1 MCRLLKGDFSMKKQS
16 EQTKITALYERL
28 SRDDESAGES
38 NSIVNQ
44 KKMLEK
50 YAKERGFSNLVHY
63 TDDGWSGTNFER
75 PDWKRLL
82 ADIEDGKVDCV
93 IVKDMSRIGRNYL
106 QVGFYTEVL
115 FREKGVRFIAISNGV
130 DSTQQSTNEFAP
142 FLNIMNEWYV
152 RDTSRKIKSVLHAK
166 GMEGKHLTSNAIYG
180 YQKDPEDGDH
190 WIIDEEAAAVVRRIY
205 QLIMEGNG
213 PMQVARIL
221 TNEKVERP
229 SYYLAK
235 QGLGTCQGSCDMGR
249 PYTWTATT
257 ISDMVKKPEYMGH
270 TVNFRTHKD
279 SYKDKHSRKVNPED
293 WILFE
298 NTQEPIVDEDTWHT
312 VQKIRETKHKP
323 SKRGEPNPLT
333 GLMFCADCGA
343 KMFNHRTGGYEKK
356 DKDGNPTGKYTNAQD
371 AYHCSTY
378 SLNRGKFV
386 DSCSMHHVRT
396 DVVRDLIL
404 ETLKATAGFVKKHE
418 EEFIAKVRNESTIQR
433 ADAAKALQKKLS
445 REQKRTHELNQLIK
459 KIYEDNISGKLTDKR
474 FEMLLS
480 DYEQE
485 QADLETS
492 IQNTQKEIS
501 DFEED
506 NTRIDKFMELV
517 RKYTDF
523 SELTTPMIHEFIDK
537 IVVHEADK
545 STGERIQQI
554 DIYLKYVGRL
564 DVPMPELTPEQR
576 KEEERKRKKRAWNR
590 TYMRRRYEREKAE
603 RKAAEMA
610 EIGATV

>member
-1 MCRLLKGDFSMKKQS
+1 MKKQS

-28 SRDDESAGES
+28 SRDDELAGES

-44 KKMLEK
+44 KRMLEK
-50 YAKERGFSNLVHY
+50 YAKEQGFSNLAYY

-82 ADIEDGKVDCV
+82 TDIEDGKIGCV

-130 DSTQQSTNEFAP
+130 DSTQQSSNEFAP

-166 GMEGKHLTSNAIYG
+166 GMDGKHLTSNAIYG
-180 YQKDPEDGDH
+180 YKKDPEDNDH
-190 WIIDEEAAAVVRRIY
+190 
-205 QLIMEGNG
+205 
-213 PMQVARIL
+213 
-221 TNEKVERP
+221 
-229 SYYLAK
+229 
-235 QGLGTCQGSCDMGR
+235 
-249 PYTWTATT
+249 
-257 ISDMVKKPEYMGH
+257 
-270 TVNFRTHKD
+270 
-279 SYKDKHSRKVNPED
+279 

-343 KMFNHRTGGYEKK
+343 KMFNHRTGGYEKR

-378 SLNRGKFV
+378 SLNKGKFV

-404 ETLKATAGFVKKHE
+404 ETLKATTGFVKEHE
-418 EEFIAKVRNESTIQR
+418 EEFIRKVRNESKIQR
-433 ADAAKALQKKLS
+433 ADAAKMLQKKLS
-445 REQKRTHELNQLIK
+445 REQKRNNELNQLIK
-459 KIYEDNISGKLTDKR
+459 KIYEDNVSGKLTDKR

-492 IQNTQKEIS
+492 IQNTQTKLS
-501 DFEED
+501 AFEED

-517 RKYTDF
+517 REYTDF

-554 DIYLKYVGRL
+554 DIYLKYVGKL

-576 KEEERKRKKRAWNR
+576 KEEERRRKKRAWNR
-590 TYMRRRYEREKAE
+590 TYMRRKYEREKYF
-603 RKAAEMA
+603 
-610 EIGATV
+610 